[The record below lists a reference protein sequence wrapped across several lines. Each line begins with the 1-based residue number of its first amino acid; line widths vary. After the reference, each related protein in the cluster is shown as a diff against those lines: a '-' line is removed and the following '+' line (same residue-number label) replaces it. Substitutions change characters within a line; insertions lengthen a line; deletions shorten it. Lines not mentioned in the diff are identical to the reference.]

1 MKKHS
6 WLLIFLGILFILK
19 YATANIG
26 VIFALLLLV
35 GIIFWASTVK
45 EEAPSLKIDEK
56 EEEKKEPKKVIPI
69 KMTGN
74 YKKIGPTKFVLE
86 NKKRIDKAVKKVN
99 CYMIWDS
106 SCAEGFNNRETF
118 IQKIETASHKRFKV
132 KIVMDKEG
140 PVKLVFIGKN
150 LADINLVKVEK
161 KNTPKPKEQ
170 ELINPPQNK
179 PKEQQ
184 KPKAKPK
191 KSNAEEKGNV
201 IINKDGKPEV
211 KPNYRMIASDW
222 INTSLEY
229 LNKVC
234 NDTAAICGGDE
245 IHAQLDAS
253 DLPPDKEA
261 WEAIGI
267 LLKEQ
272 DEIDAFEVNE
282 NGIAITIE

>member
-1 MKKHS
+1 MKKWY
-6 WLLIFLGILFILK
+6 WLLIFPIILFLKSPGMDVGVFSIPILAGLI
-19 YATANIG
+19 Y
-26 VIFALLLLV
+26 
-35 GIIFWASTVK
+35 WASKITP
-45 EEAPSLKIDEK
+45 EAPSLEIKEK
-56 EEEKKEPKKVIPI
+56 EEEIKIPKEVIPI

-74 YKKIGPTKFVLE
+74 YKKVGPTKFVLE
-86 NKKRIDKAVKKVN
+86 NKKRIDKAVKKIN
-99 CYMIWDS
+99 CYMIWNS
-106 SCAEGFNNRETF
+106 TCADGFNNRKTF
-118 IQKIETASHKRFKV
+118 VQGIETASGKRFKV
-132 KIVMDKEG
+132 QIVMDREG

-150 LADINLVKVEK
+150 LPDMDLVKKEK
-161 KNTPKPKEQ
+161 KKTQTPKKPEPKTNPTQPKPKK
-170 ELINPPQNK
+170 PP
-179 PKEQQ
+179 ET
-184 KPKAKPK
+184 
-191 KSNAEEKGNV
+191 NAEKKGNV

-234 NDTAAICGGDE
+234 NDAAVTSGDGA

-272 DEIDAFEVNE
+272 DEIDAYKLNE